1 MYSINDIEEIMD
13 LCEGVIEEQNS
24 QLKKLCLY
32 EPEATAM
39 REQVKKNIERLNE
52 LVVTGSLIR
61 ANYVSLDAD
70 HNITLLES
78 LKRYTQCINEKV
90 KNAELDTEEYAF
102 EKYCIGYMQGKL
114 ELGFITPAD
123 MDLLEEWIEKCK

>member
-13 LCEGVIEEQNS
+13 LCEGVIKEQNS

-32 EPEATAM
+32 EPEATEM
-39 REQVKKNIERLNE
+39 REQVKKNINRINE

-78 LKRYTQCINEKV
+78 LRRYTQYINEKV
-90 KNAELDTEEYAF
+90 KNAELDAEDYAF

-114 ELGFITPAD
+114 ELGFITPTD
-123 MDLLEEWIEKCK
+123 MDLLEEWFEKCK